1 MPDNRGFYVTG
12 GAKIRKSR
20 KGVEMPEDLRARLS
34 RIRELRR
41 GLGSGP
47 VKPTGEHPEPAGRPE
62 PAGQESVGK
71 REATSG
77 TGLEPEL
84 WGEDWATAGF
94 MTLSRREIREL
105 PIPVPQMSPDLGI
118 LSRDFTDLPDPASLL
133 FFDLETTGLSGGA
146 GTLAFLAA
154 FGRLV
159 KTGAAGEASGFGGIS
174 LTQYLLLD
182 YPGEGDF
189 LEAVR
194 GEFRNELALSY
205 NGKNFDAQILKNRW
219 LMNGIVPAEYGHG
232 DLLYPARRLWRRV
245 LPDCSQG
252 TIEREIL
259 GLSRAGDVGGAF
271 APEIWFDFLKQGGTG
286 PLLKICE
293 HNLRDILGLAS
304 LFACLCNIAGEP
316 RKAREKYR
324 ADGEGLALLW
334 SYAARQGRAD
344 PELARKLL
352 EAAAEEGYPRACRRL
367 AVELEWGRG
376 AALPGKPVR
385 DLSRA
390 LALTE
395 RALERRDGNLSG
407 SVRKDLESRRDRL
420 LKKLGRAT
428 ERSGDPG

>member
-1 MPDNRGFYVTG
+1 
-12 GAKIRKSR
+12 
-20 KGVEMPEDLRARLS
+20 
-34 RIRELRR
+34 
-41 GLGSGP
+41 
-47 VKPTGEHPEPAGRPE
+47 
-62 PAGQESVGK
+62 
-71 REATSG
+71 
-77 TGLEPEL
+77 
-84 WGEDWATAGF
+84 
-94 MTLSRREIREL
+94 MTLSRTTVWEL
-105 PIPVPQMSPDLGI
+105 PLPVPQIPPDLGI
-118 LSRDFTDLPDPASLL
+118 LVPVFSEFSDPASLL

-159 KTGAAGEASGFGGIS
+159 EAGAAGEIS
-174 LTQYLLLD
+174 ITQYLLLD

-194 GEFRNELALSY
+194 GEFRDGILAASY
-205 NGKNFDAQILKNRW
+205 NGKNFDSQILKNRW
-219 LMNGIVPAEYGHG
+219 LMNGIVPAEYAHG

-271 APEIWFDFLKQGGTG
+271 APEIWFNFLKKGETG

-304 LFACLCNIAGEP
+304 LFACLCNIAAEP
-316 RKAREKYR
+316 REAREKYR

-334 SYAARQGRAD
+334 FYAARQGRAD
-344 PELARKLL
+344 PGLARRLL

-376 AALPGKPVR
+376 GFPGVAPGSPVR
-385 DLSRA
+385 DLGRA

-395 RALERRDGNLSG
+395 RALEYRSGNLG
-407 SVRKDLESRRDRL
+407 GGARKDLESRRERL
-420 LKKLGRAT
+420 LKKLGRAADGNT
-428 ERSGDPG
+428 YPFDEKTGL

>member
-1 MPDNRGFYVTG
+1 
-12 GAKIRKSR
+12 
-20 KGVEMPEDLRARLS
+20 
-34 RIRELRR
+34 
-41 GLGSGP
+41 
-47 VKPTGEHPEPAGRPE
+47 
-62 PAGQESVGK
+62 
-71 REATSG
+71 
-77 TGLEPEL
+77 
-84 WGEDWATAGF
+84 
-94 MTLSRREIREL
+94 
-105 PIPVPQMSPDLGI
+105 MSPDLGI
-118 LSRDFTDLPDPASLL
+118 IAPDFLDLSDPASLL

-159 KTGAAGEASGFGGIS
+159 KTGTSGEASGVSPSSAGPGFGGVS

-194 GEFRNELALSY
+194 GEFRDGALAVSY

-219 LMNGIVPAEYGHG
+219 LMNGIVPAAYAHG

-271 APEIWFDFLKQGGTG
+271 APEIWFNFLKKGETG
-286 PLLKICE
+286 PLLDICE

-304 LFACLCNIAGEP
+304 LFACLCSIAAEP
-316 RKAREKYR
+316 REARKKYR

-344 PELARKLL
+344 PELAGKLL

-376 AALPGKPVR
+376 AFPAALPGKPVR
-385 DLSRA
+385 DFSRA
-390 LALTE
+390 LVLTE
-395 RALERRDGNLSG
+395 RALGYRGGNLSE
-407 SVRKDLESRRDRL
+407 SMRKDLESRRDRL
-420 LKKLGRAT
+420 LKKLGRDTDGNAYPT
-428 ERSGDPG
+428 DEKTGL

>member
-1 MPDNRGFYVTG
+1 
-12 GAKIRKSR
+12 
-20 KGVEMPEDLRARLS
+20 
-34 RIRELRR
+34 
-41 GLGSGP
+41 
-47 VKPTGEHPEPAGRPE
+47 
-62 PAGQESVGK
+62 
-71 REATSG
+71 
-77 TGLEPEL
+77 
-84 WGEDWATAGF
+84 
-94 MTLSRREIREL
+94 MTLSRTEIREL
-105 PIPVPQMSPDLGI
+105 PLPVPQMSPDLGI
-118 LSRDFTDLPDPASLL
+118 LARDFSGLSDPASLL

-159 KTGAAGEASGFGGIS
+159 KTGAGPGFGGIS

-194 GEFRNELALSY
+194 GEFRDGVLAASY

-219 LMNGIVPAEYGHG
+219 LMNGIVPAEYAHG

-271 APEIWFDFLKQGGTG
+271 APEIWFNFLKKGETG

-293 HNLRDILGLAS
+293 HNLRDIRGLAS
-304 LFACLCNIAGEP
+304 LFACLCGIAAEP

-334 SYAARQGRAD
+334 SYAAGQGRAD

-352 EAAAEEGYPRACRRL
+352 EAAAEEGCPRACRRL

-376 AALPGKPVR
+376 AVALPGKPAR

-395 RALERRDGNLSG
+395 RALAYRDGNLG
-407 SVRKDLESRRDRL
+407 GGIRKDLESRRDRL

-428 ERSGDPG
+428 GRSGDPG